1 MNPVKIV
8 LLGEAPDPEHQL
20 RWHYSSEALPDEGDI
35 VELAAPVPGQTGVY
49 DPKHVLSVRVAHRIW
64 GIDGCVSLVC
74 DRMHTVKRT
83 S

>member
-1 MNPVKIV
+1 MQAAV
-8 LLGEAPDPEHQL
+8 A
-20 RWHYSSEALPDEGDI
+20 A
-35 VELAAPVPGQTGVY
+35 ELAAPVPGQTGVY